1 MQDSPGNNLGAA
13 AAIDKLLQVMAM
25 LRHPEHGC
33 PWDLEQS
40 INSLV
45 PFTIEEVYEVVDAI
59 ERNDMVDFEDEL
71 GDLLFQIVFYTQL
84 TREDGGFGF
93 ADVAH
98 TVTNKLLRRH
108 PHVFSDGTTD
118 SFGELAELSSEEV
131 VSNWEAIKQQERE
144 GKRARQI
151 AAGQSSEETD
161 ASSVLD
167 DIPRALPALERAR
180 KLQKRAARVGFD
192 WHEMAPVIAKMRE
205 ELDEFEQALVQGDH
219 AKAESELGDVFFS
232 AVNLA
237 RHYKTEPEVALRQA
251 NLKFEARF
259 KWIES
264 KLKDEARA
272 LEDCSLEELDT
283 LWNQAK
289 ANGL

>member
-1 MQDSPGNNLGAA
+1 
-13 AAIDKLLQVMAM
+13 MAM

-33 PWDLEQS
+33 PWDLEQT
-40 INSLV
+40 ITSLV
-45 PFTIEEVYEVVDAI
+45 PFTIEEVYEVVDSI

-84 TREDGGFGF
+84 TREDGGFSL
-93 ADVAH
+93 ADVAQ

-108 PHVFSDGTTD
+108 PHVFSDGTID
-118 SFGELAELSSEEV
+118 SFGKVTELSSEDV
-131 VSNWEAIKQQERE
+131 VSNWEAIKQLERE
-144 GKRARQI
+144 EKRARQV
-151 AAGQSSEETD
+151 AAGQSAEAQVGISI
-161 ASSVLD
+161 LD

-180 KLQKRAARVGFD
+180 KLQKRAARAGFD
-192 WHEMAPVIAKMRE
+192 WHEMAPVIAKVRE
-205 ELDEFEQALVQGDH
+205 ELDEFEQALAQGDH
-219 AKAESELGDVFFS
+219 AKAENELGDVFFS

-237 RHYKTEPEVALRQA
+237 RHHKTEPEVALRQA

-259 KWIES
+259 QWIES
-264 KLKDEARA
+264 KLKDESKA
-272 LEDCSLEELDT
+272 LGDCSLEELDT